1 MSEGSPLAS
10 YRDPALL
17 ARLAGRLSTLEPGR
31 ELVFM
36 HVCGTHEN
44 AIAKNGL
51 RGLLPPWLR
60 VIAGPGCPVCVC
72 PPADI
77 DLAARLSLD
86 HGAIV
91 ATYGDMMHVPGRLSL
106 AEARARGGDVRV
118 VYGAADA
125 VRIAAENPDRATVL
139 LAVGFET
146 TACTTAAAVAADP
159 PPGFSLL
166 LSHRLIPPAL
176 RALLA
181 LEIRTDGFLLP
192 GHVLTVTGSQPYEP
206 IAAESGLPMV
216 VAGFEPV
223 DILLGL
229 LRLVEQA
236 LGEPR
241 ARGRVVNSYPR
252 AVRREGNARAVAAME
267 QVFEPADARWR
278 GLGSIP
284 ASGLRLRPAYR
295 GRDALERF
303 PLTPDPDLPE
313 SLPGCLCAQVM
324 VGLKEPE
331 ECGLFGAGCDPDAP
345 RGPCMVSFEGTCRNR
360 YLYQEQEG

>member
-1 MSEGSPLAS
+1 MTDTSPLAR

-31 ELVFM
+31 ELCFM

-44 AIAKNGL
+44 AMARNGL

-77 DLAARLSLD
+77 DLAVRLAVD
-86 HGAIV
+86 HGVIV
-91 ATYGDMMHVPGRLSL
+91 ATYGDMVHVPGRMSL
-106 AEARARGGDVRV
+106 AQARARGGDVRV

-125 VRIAAENPDRATVL
+125 VRIAGENPDRPTVL

-146 TACTTAAAVAADP
+146 TACTTAAALEADP
-159 PPGFSLL
+159 PPSFSLL

-181 LEIRTDGFLLP
+181 MEEIRTDGFLLP
-192 GHVLTVTGSQPYEP
+192 GHVLTVTGSRPYEP
-206 IAAESGLPMV
+206 IAAESDLPMV

-236 LGEPR
+236 LGQPG

-252 AVRREGNARAVAAME
+252 AVRREGNQRAVAAME
-267 QVFEPADARWR
+267 RVFEPAEARWR

-284 ASGLRLRPAYR
+284 ASGLRLRGTYHD
-295 GRDALERF
+295 RDALERF
-303 PLTPDPDLPE
+303 GLVPDPDLPE

-331 ECGLFGAGCDPDAP
+331 ECGLFGAGCNPDTP
-345 RGPCMVSFEGTCRNR
+345 HGPCMVSFEGTCRNR
-360 YLYQEQEG
+360 YLYQEQR